1 MTRWFTSDL
10 HFGHNNIIRYCQR
23 PFRDVHEM
31 HNAMIQTWNE
41 TVKEGDEVYV
51 VGDFSLSARYCK
63 EILPLLNGT
72 KILVVGNH
80 DKPFKH
86 IFKQTKEY
94 STQEAKRFRDQ
105 ICEQYLQD
113 GWQSLHRDLRLTL
126 RDGTNVLLAHFP
138 YAPKELDKGYDLR
151 FLDKRPVD
159 EGLFL
164 LCGHQH
170 GRFIKNT
177 NMLDVGWD
185 AHNGKIL
192 SEDDVIS
199 IMKDERTF
207 IPSHITEWYKTR
219 DEDKFRNKSEGEY

>member
-1 MTRWFTSDL
+1 MKQKEKIMTRWFTSDL

-63 EILPLLNGT
+63 EFLPRLNGT

-94 STQEAKRFRDQ
+94 ST
-105 ICEQYLQD
+105 
-113 GWQSLHRDLRLTL
+113 
-126 RDGTNVLLAHFP
+126 
-138 YAPKELDKGYDLR
+138 
-151 FLDKRPVD
+151 
-159 EGLFL
+159 
-164 LCGHQH
+164 
-170 GRFIKNT
+170 
-177 NMLDVGWD
+177 
-185 AHNGKIL
+185 
-192 SEDDVIS
+192 
-199 IMKDERTF
+199 
-207 IPSHITEWYKTR
+207 
-219 DEDKFRNKSEGEY
+219 